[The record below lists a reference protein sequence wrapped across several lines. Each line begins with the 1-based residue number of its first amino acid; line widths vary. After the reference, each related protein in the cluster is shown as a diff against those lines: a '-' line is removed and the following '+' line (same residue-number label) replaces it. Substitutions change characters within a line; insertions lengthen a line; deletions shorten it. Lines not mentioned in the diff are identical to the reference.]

1 MNQIT
6 LITTQSFGLEAVVK
20 RELHALGFEST
31 RVTDGKVEFD
41 AVPGDIPRAN
51 LWLRSADRVLL
62 KMGEFPA
69 LTFDELFEQTKA
81 LPWEAW
87 ITEDGKF
94 TVTGT
99 AVKSTLG
106 SVRACQAIVKKAV
119 VERLKEQYHRDWFAE
134 TGPEFTVKISMLKD
148 VALLTIDTSGSGL
161 NKRGYRQRTG
171 EAAIRETLAA
181 ALVLLSVWDKDR
193 LLIDPMCGSG
203 TILIEAALIARNIAP
218 GLRRKFASERWPAI
232 APEAWQQARLAA
244 CEAIDR
250 EGSLQILG
258 YDIDE
263 AAIDAAKVNARR
275 AGVGG
280 DIVFE
285 TKDVKDL
292 WIDKQ
297 YGVVISNPPYG
308 IKMGEF
314 QAMNQIYISLNKT
327 FKKKKGWSV
336 YILTADK
343 KFPDYFKRA
352 QPDRVRKLYNATIEV
367 NYYQYL
373 GDRPPAPAG
382 HPSTVIA
389 SEAKQS
395 PSAGPPVP
403 DRE

>member
-6 LITTQSFGLEAVVK
+6 LIATLSFGLEAVVK
-20 RELHALGFEST
+20 RELHALGFEPT
-31 RVTDGKVEFD
+31 HVADGKIEFAAMPD
-41 AVPGDIPRAN
+41 DIPRAN
-51 LWLRSADRVLL
+51 LWLRCADRVLL

-69 LTFDELFEQTKA
+69 LTFDELFEQTQA

-87 ITEDGKF
+87 ITEDGQF
-94 TVTGT
+94 TVTGK

-106 SVRACQAIVKKAV
+106 SVSACQAIVKKAV
-119 VERLKEQYHRDWFAE
+119 VERLKEHYHRAWFAE
-134 TGPEFTVKISMLKD
+134 TGPEFTIQVSMLKD
-148 VALLTIDTSGSGL
+148 VATLTIDTSGSGL
-161 NKRGYRQRTG
+161 NKRGYRQQVG
-171 EAAIRETLAA
+171 EAAIKETLAA
-181 ALVLLSVWDKDR
+181 ALVLLSVWNKGR

-203 TILIEAALIARNIAP
+203 TIVIEAALIGRHIAP

-232 APEAWQQARLAA
+232 DPEAWQQARLAA
-244 CEAIDR
+244 RQAIDT
-250 EGSLQILG
+250 EGSLQIFG

-263 AAIDAAKVNARR
+263 ACIEASKVNARR

-285 TKDVKDL
+285 QKDVKDL

-297 YGVVISNPPYG
+297 YGIVISNPPYG

-314 QAMNQIYISLNKT
+314 QALNQIYISLNKT
-327 FKKKKGWSV
+327 FKKKKGWSI

-367 NYYQYL
+367 NYYQYF
-373 GDRPPAPAG
+373 GERPPDPAG
-382 HPSTVIA
+382 
-389 SEAKQS
+389 
-395 PSAGPPVP
+395 
-403 DRE
+403 